1 MTFFSDAHAADATT
15 ATTVASTVA
24 DTPAVQP
31 PSESQALMMNI
42 GMILILGV
50 LFYLLMVRPQQKRF
64 KAHAEMLGGL
74 GKGTKILTQGGLIGT
89 IDQIVSDHEVRVD
102 VGNGV
107 KLTLMRSYIVGRYE
121 DNIPMSSAAND
132 DSKTKKDKSAK

>member
-1 MTFFSDAHAADATT
+1 MTFFSEAYAADATT
-15 ATTVASTVA
+15 ATTVAPTGA
-24 DTPAVQP
+24 DAPVVTP
-31 PSESQALMMNI
+31 PSEGQALMMNI

-74 GKGTKILTQGGLIGT
+74 GKGTKILTQGGLVGV

-107 KLTLMRSYIVGRYE
+107 KVTLMRSYIVGRYE
-121 DNIPMSSAAND
+121 DNIPSSAAND